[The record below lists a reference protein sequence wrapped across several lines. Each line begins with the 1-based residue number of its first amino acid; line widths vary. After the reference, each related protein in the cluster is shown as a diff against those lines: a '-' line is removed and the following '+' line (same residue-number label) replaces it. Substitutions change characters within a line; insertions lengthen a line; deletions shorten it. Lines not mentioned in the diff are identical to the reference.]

1 MFEPNIPT
9 LRNKYIYRERDAKT
23 VTLLFVKWLTERSM
37 VRPTHWFRHNIP
49 LYFFCL
55 LDAMH
60 NFLVCI
66 CEHIV
71 AIVCIRIVITL
82 RLYVVVQCT
91 TVFCIMLYSLET
103 PHVFVSITVN
113 TIAYTAVGYFAR
125 RLCLCQSIN
134 NDLTSMWRKYAYI
147 VAIAI
152 GRQVRSLGDGW
163 MCIYISHILSTY
175 VWVWVRIYTLE
186 WQLNACRAIN

>member
-1 MFEPNIPT
+1 
-9 LRNKYIYRERDAKT
+9 
-23 VTLLFVKWLTERSM
+23 
-37 VRPTHWFRHNIP
+37 
-49 LYFFCL
+49 
-55 LDAMH
+55 MH

-71 AIVCIRIVITL
+71 AIVCIRIVIRL

-134 NDLTSMWRKYAYI
+134 NDLTSM
-147 VAIAI
+147 
-152 GRQVRSLGDGW
+152 
-163 MCIYISHILSTY
+163 
-175 VWVWVRIYTLE
+175 
-186 WQLNACRAIN
+186 